1 MRKKNG
7 SKKMGVMKKKPMGM
21 RGGTKKKGM
30 RNGKMPKMGVMKK
43 KGMRGGSSKMK
54 KNGVTKKRK

>member
-21 RGGTKKKGM
+21 RAGMKKKGM
-30 RNGKMPKMGVMKK
+30 RDCKMPKMGVMKK
-43 KGMRGGSSKMK
+43 KGLRGGNK
-54 KNGVTKKRK
+54 KSPKKGVTKKRK

>member
-1 MRKKNG
+1 MRNKNG

-21 RGGTKKKGM
+21 RAGMKKKGM

-43 KGMRGGSSKMK
+43 KGLRGGNK
-54 KNGVTKKRK
+54 KSPKKGVTKKRK

>member
-30 RNGKMPKMGVMKK
+30 R
-43 KGMRGGSSKMK
+43 GGSSKMK

>member
-7 SKKMGVMKKKPMGM
+7 SK
-21 RGGTKKKGM
+21 
-30 RNGKMPKMGVMKK
+30 KMGVMKK

>member
-21 RGGTKKKGM
+21 RAGTKKGM

>member
-21 RGGTKKKGM
+21 KKGM

-43 KGMRGGSSKMK
+43 KGLRGGNK
-54 KNGVTKKRK
+54 KSPKKGVTKKRK